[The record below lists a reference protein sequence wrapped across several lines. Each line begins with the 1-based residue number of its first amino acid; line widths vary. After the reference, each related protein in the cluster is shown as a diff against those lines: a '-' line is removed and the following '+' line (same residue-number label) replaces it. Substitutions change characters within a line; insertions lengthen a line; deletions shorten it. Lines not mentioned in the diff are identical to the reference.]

1 MLLSIPRSDCDGQEV
16 WARPASTE
24 GVTEVEVRGG
34 RGDAS
39 RVKRPELIFRTLLW
53 RRTAQD
59 VSASCY
65 SVMVASGSAVKSTV
79 NLVLIVGDHSGF
91 GGLEFFQ
98 VHGGKRLA
106 GPVQLRPAGRQVEK
120 RPLRMW
126 PVAVALLARR
136 VSKSARSASDLN
148 LWSWSVVL
156 VQGFFLFLWLYNL
169 NIKPNA
175 QHNLYPKNLN
185 ISSDLN

>member
-1 MLLSIPRSDCDGQEV
+1 MLLSLPRSDCDGQEV

-39 RVKRPELIFRTLLW
+39 RVKRPELILRTLLW
-53 RRTAQD
+53 RRRTAQD

-65 SVMVASGSAVKSTV
+65 PPMASGSAAKSTV

-98 VHGGKRLA
+98 IHGGKRLA
-106 GPVQLRPAGRQVEK
+106 GTVQLRPAGRQVEK

-136 VSKSARSASDLN
+136 VSKSARPASDLN

-169 NIKPNA
+169 KIKAKRTYNNTIRKIP
-175 QHNLYPKNLN
+175 
-185 ISSDLN
+185 

>member
-1 MLLSIPRSDCDGQEV
+1 MWGKTTFQASFDFCHAKSDNFSRTLVMGSIPRSDCDGQEV
-16 WARPASTE
+16 WARSASTE

-39 RVKRPELIFRTLLW
+39 RVKRPELILRTLLG

-65 SVMVASGSAVKSTV
+65 PMMASGSAAKSAV

-98 VHGGKRLA
+98 IHGGK
-106 GPVQLRPAGRQVEK
+106 
-120 RPLRMW
+120 
-126 PVAVALLARR
+126 
-136 VSKSARSASDLN
+136 
-148 LWSWSVVL
+148 
-156 VQGFFLFLWLYNL
+156 
-169 NIKPNA
+169 
-175 QHNLYPKNLN
+175 
-185 ISSDLN
+185 